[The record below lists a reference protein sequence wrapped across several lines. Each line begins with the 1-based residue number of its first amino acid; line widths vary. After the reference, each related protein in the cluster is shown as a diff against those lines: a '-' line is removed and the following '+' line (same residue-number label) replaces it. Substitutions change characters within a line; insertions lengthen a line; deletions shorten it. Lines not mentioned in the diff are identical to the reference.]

1 MDYVSYIG
9 IYLLIL
15 IIPLIA
21 SWHINSTYKKYK
33 KVENKNKLSGFEV
46 ARKVLDANGLNNLYI
61 VEVKGEL
68 TDHYDPK
75 QKVVRL
81 STDIFHGETIAAAA
95 VAAHECGHAIQDK
108 EAYPMMRLRS
118 SLVPV
123 VNLIT
128 YAAYIMFAISIFLQ
142 MFNLLMISIVSVLF
156 GLVFQIVTLP
166 VEFDASKRALK
177 NLKDLGLVDNKEHQG
192 TQKML
197 RAAAFTYVAAVLS
210 SLLNLLRLLMA
221 YSNSRG
227 RR

>member
-1 MDYVSYIG
+1 MNLGYIG

-15 IIPLIA
+15 IIPAIA
-21 SWHINSTYKKYK
+21 SLNISSTYKKYK
-33 KVENKNKLSGFEV
+33 KVDNKNKLSGFEV
-46 ARKVLDANGLNNLYI
+46 ARKVLDANGLNDMYI

-95 VAAHECGHAIQDK
+95 VGAHECGHAMQDK
-108 EAYPMMRLRS
+108 EGYTMMRIRS

-128 YAAYIMFAISIFLQ
+128 YGAYIMFAISIIFQ
-142 MFNLLMISIVSVLF
+142 IFDLLMVSIVSVLF

-177 NLKDLGLVDNKEHQG
+177 QLKELELVDGKEHQG
-192 TQKML
+192 TTKML
-197 RAAAFTYVAAVLS
+197 RAAALTYVAAVLS
-210 SLLNLLRLLMA
+210 SLLNLMRLVMMYA
-221 YSNSRG
+221 GNRN